1 MKTAKKVL
9 SIFLAFLMTA
19 FILPV
24 FASAEG
30 ETVLQFG
37 TDGKFQIMI
46 FADIQDFFPIQETTL
61 QLMSES
67 LDKYQPDLVVYLGD
81 NSIAMGDENE
91 HKTIEAIT
99 KPCVDRDVPFSIVFG
114 NHDGER
120 ETSRET
126 LLGYFQEF
134 GCLTTDADP
143 DIYGCGNCNLPIL
156 SSDGKK
162 TAFNLWFFDSGA
174 YNPDSEVGGYDYVR
188 EDQIQWYKDTAA
200 ALKAENG
207 GNVVPSILF
216 QHIIM
221 PEVYEAIYPR
231 LPFTM
236 GKDFTIK
243 GTTYFPVP
251 FFNRHSGII
260 IEPCSPPFVSAGQWD
275 ALVETGDVI
284 ATFHGHDHINDFTT
298 THEGIDIVN
307 VPTVGYQA
315 YSDAIS
321 RGVGL
326 ITLDESDLT
335 TYDYETVYMFDM
347 AREEGSKLTEV
358 EGGRS
363 RAYYSFVRFFRK
375 LLNGIH
381 NIFLPKELERYK

>member
-9 SIFLAFLMTA
+9 SIFLAFLMIA

-24 FASAEG
+24 FASAE

-46 FADIQDFFPIQETTL
+46 FSDIQDDFPVEETTL
-61 QLMSES
+61 QFMNEA

-81 NSIAMGDENE
+81 NSTAMGDENE
-91 HKTIEAIT
+91 HKTIESIT
-99 KPCVDRDVPFSIVFG
+99 EPCVSRNVPYAIVFG

-126 LLGYFQEF
+126 LLDYFQEF

-143 DIYGCGNCNLPIL
+143 DIYGCGNSNLTIL

-162 TAFNLWFFDSGA
+162 TAFNLWFIDSNA
-174 YNPDSEVGGYDYVR
+174 YHPDPEVGGYDYVR
-188 EDQIQWYKDTAA
+188 EDQIQWYKDTAD

-207 GNVVPSILF
+207 GKVVPSMLF

-221 PEVYEAIYPR
+221 PEAYEAIYPR
-231 LPFTM
+231 LPFKI
-236 GKDFTIK
+236 GKDYTID

-251 FFNRHSGII
+251 FFNRHAGII
-260 IEPCSPPFVSAGQWD
+260 LEPCSPPFVNGGQWD

-284 ATFHGHDHINDFTT
+284 ATFFGHDHVNDFIA

-321 RGVGL
+321 RGAGL
-326 ITLDESDLT
+326 ITLDEKDLS
-335 TYDYETVYMFDM
+335 DYEYEMIYFFDM
-347 AREEGSKLTEV
+347 AREEDSKLTEV

-363 RAYYSFVRFFRK
+363 RIYYSFVRFFRK
-375 LLNGIH
+375 LLDGIH
-381 NIFLPKELERYK
+381 NIFLPKEMER

>member
-24 FASAEG
+24 FASAE

-46 FADIQDFFPIQETTL
+46 FSDIQDDFPVEETTL
-61 QLMSES
+61 QFMNEA

-81 NSIAMGDENE
+81 NSTAMGDENE

-99 KPCVDRDVPFSIVFG
+99 EPCTDRNVPYAIVFG

-143 DIYGCGNCNLPIL
+143 DIYGCGNSNLTIL

-162 TAFNLWFFDSGA
+162 TAFNLWFIDSGA
-174 YNPDSEVGGYDYVR
+174 YHPDPEVGGYDYVR

-200 ALKAENG
+200 VLKAENG
-207 GNVVPSILF
+207 GKVVPSMLF

-221 PEVYEAIYPR
+221 PEAYEAIYPR
-231 LPFTM
+231 LPFKI
-236 GKDFTIK
+236 GKDYTID

-251 FFNRHSGII
+251 FFNRHAGII
-260 IEPCSPPFVSAGQWD
+260 LEPCSPPFVNGGQWD
-275 ALVETGDVI
+275 ALIETGDVI
-284 ATFHGHDHINDFTT
+284 ATFYGHDHVNDFIA

-321 RGVGL
+321 RGAGL
-326 ITLDESDLT
+326 ITLDEKDLS
-335 TYDYETVYMFDM
+335 DYEYEMIYFFDM
-347 AREEGSKLTEV
+347 AREEDSKLTEV

-375 LLNGIH
+375 LLDGIH
-381 NIFLPKELERYK
+381 NIFLTKEMER